1 MRDPKLPPDEYN
13 KRLHI
18 YAETPGLQLPLMVPA
33 SEKELNVPPTSPV
46 NSAAGGQQTNPYA
59 RIPAAN
65 FVEEEEEEEES
76 GVAPPTSNAVAGA
89 SSSSSSSSQAVIGTQ
104 GSKPRDPIYAELAH
118 TNSED
123 ERVERIGS
131 HDSQDTRTVP
141 GSSGDASN
149 TTPNSRIGNHENVS
163 THVSSRGDNA
173 RRKHVN
179 RPTSP
184 LTAASS
190 LPSPGIRPT
199 QGRAE
204 QHTKTIRTHTRLD
217 ASLEIPSTPRPK
229 LPGSSNNEDGGGV
242 TLIKKVDLNPEN
254 DGDEDEVDTAGITL
268 KHVKTLEDTASGPQG
283 AANDEDRAPMP
294 TDPDLDAGTAL
305 LKKKRRF
312 RRNMIIIISF
322 LMVLLIVV
330 AAVIISLVIVTKG

>member
-18 YAETPGLQLPLMVPA
+18 YAETPGQQFPPMVPA

-46 NSAAGGQQTNPYA
+46 NPAAGGQQTNPYA

-65 FVEEEEEEEES
+65 FVEEEEEES
-76 GVAPPTSNAVAGA
+76 GVAPPTSNAAGGA
-89 SSSSSSSSQAVIGTQ
+89 SSSSQDVIGTQ

-131 HDSQDTRTVP
+131 HDSRDTRTVP
-141 GSSGDASN
+141 GSSGGASN
-149 TTPNSRIGNHENVS
+149 TTPNSRIGNGENVS
-163 THVSSRGDNA
+163 THVSSQGDNA
-173 RRKHVN
+173 RRKPLN

-184 LTAASS
+184 STAVSS
-190 LPSPGIRPT
+190 LPSPGNRPT
-199 QGRAE
+199 QGRGE
-204 QHTKTIRTHTRLD
+204 PHIKTIRTHTRLD

-254 DGDEDEVDTAGITL
+254 DGDDDEVDTAGITL
-268 KHVKTLEDTASGPQG
+268 KQVKTLEDTASGLEG
-283 AANDEDRAPMP
+283 AAHDEGRAPMP